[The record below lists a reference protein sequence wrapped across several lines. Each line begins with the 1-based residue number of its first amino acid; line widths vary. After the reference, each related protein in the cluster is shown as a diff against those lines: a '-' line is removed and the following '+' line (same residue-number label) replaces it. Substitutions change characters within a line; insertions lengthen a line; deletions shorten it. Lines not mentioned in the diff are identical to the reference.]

1 MKTFLLRGTAL
12 AALALPVAA
21 QAQSTGSLDFEQ
33 EPIIVIGSLDTS
45 ISGFAI
51 PDTPKARQVLDAEA
65 IRAQRPGQTIND
77 IINLI
82 PGVSFQN
89 NDPWGSSGGGFT
101 IRGFTSDRISQT
113 LDGLPLNDSG
123 NYALYTNQQ
132 VDPEILESVSVNLG
146 VTDVDSPTASAVG
159 GTINLRTRVPGDD
172 FGILVSG
179 SYGNILA
186 DGSGDRPYYRIFGM
200 VDSGDITG
208 MGTSAFFSASYVHYD
223 NPFNNYGVVD
233 KQQYN
238 GRIYQRI
245 GDNGD
250 FVSVA
255 GHYNQ
260 NRNNF
265 FGSFPLS
272 GFPQTRQDRFYDI
285 NYPCTVSSVPGVF
298 ETPADIAA
306 PGYVDPDGVNG
317 CGAEFDRRFNP
328 SNTGNIRGASRFTLA
343 DGLVLTIDPSFQY
356 VKANGGGNE
365 ELIEGTRDVNGVAYT
380 GFIRGGYYYGRDLN
394 GDGDMLDQVS
404 GFDPSHTQTR
414 RIGVISSLAYDIN
427 DAHRLRLAYTWDRAR
442 HRQTGSTSIAD
453 INGDIADVFPINDPL
468 ATADGFVLN
477 KRDRLSYAILHQ
489 ISAEYRG
496 RFFDDALTVSLGLR
510 APFFTRRLNQYC
522 YTTSAGGFLDCIGTQ
537 DPTAYEAANP
547 NAAPPQSRT
556 YNYDRLLPNV
566 GFVYNVSDV
575 ASVFFNYAQGISVPG
590 TDPLYN
596 SLYFADPDVA
606 RPAPETT
613 DSLDLGMRFA
623 GGNFQ
628 GQIAAWYTRYENRL
642 ASAYDPI
649 LDTTIYRNLGVV
661 DKYGIDASIAW
672 HPTENSL
679 LYLFGSFAESE
690 IQDDIQNAAGSFL
703 STAGRRESG
712 SPLLTFGAR
721 GEIRFG
727 NLRLGLQAKHTG
739 ERYINDENLPVA
751 GYPGSTVNG
760 YTLVDFDLRYDIME
774 LPTGGNMSV
783 QVNIT
788 NLFDELYVGSFGG
801 ALSSSSSPF
810 VQIGPPRAGS
820 ISLIFGF

>member
-1 MKTFLLRGTAL
+1 MKTTLLRGTAL
-12 AALALPVAA
+12 LALAIPVTVH
-21 QAQSTGSLDFEQ
+21 AQSTGSREFEDT
-33 EPIIVIGSLDTS
+33 PIVVTGMLNTS
-45 ISGFAI
+45 ISGFEI
-51 PDTPKARQVLDAEA
+51 PETPKARQVLDAEA

-89 NDPWGSSGGGFT
+89 NDPWGSSGGRFT

-159 GTINLRTRVPGDD
+159 GTINLRTRVPSDD

-186 DGSGDRPYYRIFGM
+186 EGSGDRPYYRIFGM

-208 MGTSAFFSASYVHYD
+208 IGTSAFFSASYVHYD

-238 GRIYQRI
+238 ARIYQRI
-245 GDNGD
+245 GGNGD

-265 FGSFPLS
+265 FGSFSLTA
-272 GFPQTRQDRFYDI
+272 FPQTREDRFYNI
-285 NYPCTVSSVPGVF
+285 NFPCTVDAPTAGV
-298 ETPADIAA
+298 ADI
-306 PGYVDPDGVNG
+306 DNN

-328 SNTGNIRGASRFTLA
+328 SNTGNIRGASRLTLA
-343 DGLVLTIDPSFQY
+343 EGLILTVDPSYQY
-356 VKANGGGNE
+356 VKANGGGDE
-365 ELIEGTRDVNGVAYT
+365 ELLEQTFDINGTPYT
-380 GFIRGGYYYGRDLN
+380 GFIRGGYYFGRDLN
-394 GDGDMLDQVS
+394 GDGDVLDEVT
-404 GFDPSHTQTR
+404 GHDPSQTQTHR
-414 RIGVISSLAYDIN
+414 FGVISSLAYDIN
-427 DAHRLRLAYTWDRAR
+427 DWHRLRLAYTWDRAR
-442 HRQTGSTSIAD
+442 HRQTGATSVALPD
-453 INGDIADVFPINDPL
+453 GEIADVFPINDPL
-468 ATADGFVLN
+468 VTADGFVLN

-489 ISAEYRG
+489 VSAEYRG
-496 RFFDDALTVSLGLR
+496 RFFDEALTVSLGLR

-547 NAAPPQSRT
+547 NAATPQSRT

-566 GFVYNVSDV
+566 GFVYDVSDV
-575 ASVFFNYAQGISVPG
+575 ASIFFNYAQGLSVPG

-596 SLYFADPDVA
+596 SLFFADPDVA
-606 RPAPETT
+606 RPAPETA
-613 DSLDLGMRFA
+613 DSFDLGMRFQ
-623 GGNFQ
+623 GPTFQ

-649 LDTTIYRNLGVV
+649 LDTTVYRNLGVV
-661 DKYGIDASIAW
+661 DKYGIDGSIAW
-672 HPTENSL
+672 HPTPNTL
-679 LYLFGSFAESE
+679 LYLFGSYTESE
-690 IQDDIQNAAGSFL
+690 IQDDIQNGVGTFL
-703 STAGRRESG
+703 DTAGRRESG
-712 SPLLTFGAR
+712 SPLLTYGAR
-721 GEIRFG
+721 GEIRLG
-727 NLRLGLQAKHTG
+727 NLQIGLQAKHTG
-739 ERYINDENLPVA
+739 ERYINDENLPIA
-751 GYPGSTVNG
+751 GYPSATVGG

-774 LPTGGNMSV
+774 LPTGGTMSV
-783 QVNIT
+783 QLNLT

-801 ALSSSSSPF
+801 SLSASSAPF

-820 ISLIFGF
+820 ISLIVGF

>member
-1 MKTFLLRGTAL
+1 MKTTLLRGTAL
-12 AALALPVAA
+12 FALAIPVTV
-21 QAQSTGSLDFEQ
+21 QAQSTGSIEFDQ
-33 EPIIVIGSLDTS
+33 PPIVVTGARATS
-45 ISGFAI
+45 ISGFEI
-51 PDTPKARQVLDAEA
+51 PETPKARQVLDAEA

-159 GTINLRTRVPGDD
+159 GTINLRTRVPSDD
-172 FGILVSG
+172 FAILASG

-186 DGSGDRPYYRIFGM
+186 EGSGDRPYYRIFGM

-208 MGTSAFFSASYVHYD
+208 IGTSAFFSASYVHYD

-238 GRIYQRI
+238 ARIYQRI
-245 GDNGD
+245 GTNGD

-265 FGSFPLS
+265 FGSFSLQA
-272 GFPQTRQDRFYDI
+272 FPTTREDRFYDI
-285 NYPCTVSSVPGVF
+285 NFPCTVDAPTSGV
-298 ETPADIAA
+298 ADI
-306 PGYVDPDGVNG
+306 DNN

-343 DGLVLTIDPSFQY
+343 EGLVLTVDPSYQY
-356 VKANGGGNE
+356 VKANGGGDE
-365 ELIEGTRDVNGVAYT
+365 ELLEQTFDINGTPYT
-380 GFIRGGYYYGRDLN
+380 GFIRGGYYFGRDLN
-394 GDGDMLDQVS
+394 GDGDVLDEVT
-404 GFDPSHTQTR
+404 GHDPSQTQTHR
-414 RIGVISSLAYDIN
+414 FGVISSLAYDIN
-427 DAHRLRLAYTWDRAR
+427 DWHRLRLAYTWDRAR
-442 HRQTGSTSIAD
+442 HRQTGATSVALPD
-453 INGDIADVFPINDPL
+453 GEIADVFPINDPL
-468 ATADGFVLN
+468 VTADGFVLN

-489 ISAEYRG
+489 VSAEYRG
-496 RFFDDALTVSLGLR
+496 QFFDEALTVSLGLR

-547 NAAPPQSRT
+547 NAAAPQSRT

-566 GFVYNVSDV
+566 GFVYDVSDV
-575 ASVFFNYAQGISVPG
+575 ASIFFNYAQGLSVPG

-596 SLYFADPDVA
+596 SLFFADPDAA

-613 DSLDLGMRFA
+613 DSFDLGMRFQ
-623 GGNFQ
+623 GPTFQ

-649 LDTTIYRNLGVV
+649 LDTTVYRNLGVV
-661 DKYGIDASIAW
+661 DKYGIDGSIAW
-672 HPTENSL
+672 HPTPNTL
-679 LYLFGSFAESE
+679 LYLFGSYTESE
-690 IQDDIQNAAGSFL
+690 IQDDIQNGVGTFL
-703 STAGRRESG
+703 DTAGRRESG
-712 SPLLTFGAR
+712 SPQLTYGAR

-727 NLRLGLQAKHTG
+727 NLQIGLQAKHTG
-739 ERYINDENLPVA
+739 ERYINDENLPIA
-751 GYPGSTVNG
+751 GYPSATVGG
-760 YTLVDFDLRYDIME
+760 YTLVDFDMRYDIME

-783 QVNIT
+783 QLNLT

-801 ALSSSSSPF
+801 SLSASSSPF

-820 ISLIFGF
+820 ISLIVGF